1 MDSDMKVQNK
11 LELEHSHHD
20 NIGVEGVLDNYE
32 AAEELKVV
40 RKCDLRVVPILML
53 LYLLAFLDRINIG
66 NARLQGLERDIGM
79 KGGQYNY
86 ALFIFFIPYILCEV
100 PCNLIMKKLA
110 PSTWISGIMVAWG
123 CVTVGQGFV
132 KSWSALMACR
142 FLIGIFEAGFL
153 PGSVYLIS
161 LYYKRFEL
169 QWRLTLFFSASILA
183 GAISGLLAYGLSFM
197 EGVCGYSSWRWI
209 FILEGIVT
217 VVVAI
222 IAKFLIADWPETARF
237 LNERERSIL
246 LGRLQS
252 DAQVY
257 RMDRLDRTAMRRIL
271 SDKKIYLGTIMYLGA
286 LNTGYAASF
295 FTPTIIRDMGWTSL
309 MAQVMSIP
317 IYIVAAI
324 MTLCIALISDKTRH
338 RFGFVL
344 VGCSIATVGYVILLA
359 QRSVPVGVRYFALF
373 AITSG
378 GYIAQPLLIGWLSNN
393 MSGHYKQAIAS
404 AVQIGF
410 GNCGGLVASNI
421 FLSSEAPFYTTG
433 YGTSLG
439 LIWLCVIASATLF
452 LVLFRENKFRD
463 QGGRDER
470 LTLGSD
476 EVQNLGDGHP
486 DFRFTY

>member
-1 MDSDMKVQNK
+1 
-11 LELEHSHHD
+11 
-20 NIGVEGVLDNYE
+20 
-32 AAEELKVV
+32 
-40 RKCDLRVVPILML
+40 
-53 LYLLAFLDRINIG
+53 
-66 NARLQGLERDIGM
+66 
-79 KGGQYNY
+79 
-86 ALFIFFIPYILCEV
+86 
-100 PCNLIMKKLA
+100 
-110 PSTWISGIMVAWG
+110 MVAWGKSSIPLYLVKLIMLTFSG

-132 KSWSALMACR
+132 NSWSALMACR

-217 VVVAI
+217 AVVAA

-246 LGRLQS
+246 LARLQS
-252 DAQVY
+252 DVQVY

-271 SDKKIYLGTIMYLGA
+271 SDKKIYLGIIMYLGA

-295 FTPTIIRDMGWTSL
+295 FMPTIIRDMGWTSL

-344 VGCSIATVGYVILLA
+344 GGCSIATLGYAILLA

-393 MSGHYKQAIAS
+393 MSGHYKQAVAS
-404 AVQIGF
+404 AMQIGF
-410 GNCGGLVASNI
+410 GNCGGLVASNV
-421 FLSSEAPFYTTG
+421 FLSSEAPFYAAG
-433 YGTSLG
+433 YGTSLS
-439 LIWLCVIASATLF
+439 LIWLCVIASAVLF
-452 LVLFRENKFRD
+452 LILFRENKVRD

-470 LTLGSD
+470 FTLGSD
-476 EVQNLGDGHP
+476 EVQNLGDDHP
-486 DFRFTY
+486 DFRFAY